1 MTPVRRTVSLTL
13 SIMLDGDPSGCKASS
28 QLMRNLIDIADVQV
42 VRLPDRCDPD
52 DLSDPLLKQLLNGC
66 YTF

>member
-1 MTPVRRTVSLTL
+1 
-13 SIMLDGDPSGCKASS
+13 
-28 QLMRNLIDIADVQV
+28 MRNLIDIADVQV

-52 DLSDPLLKQLLNGC
+52 DLSDLHLKHLLEDS